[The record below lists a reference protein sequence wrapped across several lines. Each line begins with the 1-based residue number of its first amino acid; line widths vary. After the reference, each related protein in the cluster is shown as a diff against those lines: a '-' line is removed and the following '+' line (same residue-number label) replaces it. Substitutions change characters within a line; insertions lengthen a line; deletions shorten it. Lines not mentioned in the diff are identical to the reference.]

1 MTEEPYRWLEAVANR
16 REYVREQLRGGSP
29 VFAVSLPDGI
39 LLLGVG
45 AGRSKIFEL
54 HDRLALAG
62 LGHPA
67 DIEKVQQAA
76 IDAAHL
82 EAFTRAPEDVS
93 LRRLVSFGLSP
104 QLKQNFEQLF
114 TAPTLVELLIVEL
127 GNDPGQDLLANLH
140 FDGAFQLQTG
150 GLAVAA
156 NTPEAEAAAK
166 TWLTT
171 ALAGQTD
178 RAAVADL
185 LLQAWWVL
193 TENKSFTD
201 KLWKRILAFFRRGFP
216 TDLQRRFR
224 PVSRRNE
231 SPLCRYGGSKRRSA
245 PRSHSQWVPFACP
258 LDCSCLE

>member
-1 MTEEPYRWLEAVANR
+1 
-16 REYVREQLRGGSP
+16 
-29 VFAVSLPDGI
+29 
-39 LLLGVG
+39 
-45 AGRSKIFEL
+45 
-54 HDRLALAG
+54 
-62 LGHPA
+62 
-67 DIEKVQQAA
+67 
-76 IDAAHL
+76 
-82 EAFTRAPEDVS
+82 
-93 LRRLVSFGLSP
+93 VSFGLSP

-156 NTPEAEAAAK
+156 NTPEAEVAAK
-166 TWLTT
+166 TWLTS

-201 KLWKRILAFFRRGFP
+201 APPTEAARREGWKKA
-216 TDLQRRFR
+216 
-224 PVSRRNE
+224 VSRKTVETGWLART
-231 SPLCRYGGSKRRSA
+231 
-245 PRSHSQWVPFACP
+245 SHRLSRHETLLLNQ
-258 LDCSCLE
+258 LGL

>member
-1 MTEEPYRWLEAVANR
+1 MKTEPHMTEEPYRWLEAVANR

-45 AGRSKIFEL
+45 AGRSKVFEL

-67 DIEKVQQAA
+67 DIEKVRQAA

-127 GNDPGQDLLANLH
+127 GNDPGQDLLTNLH

-156 NTPEAEAAAK
+156 NASEAEAAAK
-166 TWLTT
+166 TWL
-171 ALAGQTD
+171 ASVLAGQTD
-178 RAAVADL
+178 RATVADL

-193 TENKSFTD
+193 TENKSFTE
-201 KLWKRILAFFRRGFP
+201 KLPTEAERRAGWKQNVAGKSVEVGWLDRSGNRAA
-216 TDLQRRFR
+216 RFG
-224 PVSRRNE
+224 
-231 SPLCRYGGSKRRSA
+231 LI
-245 PRSHSQWVPFACP
+245 QPFAG
-258 LDCSCLE
+258 

>member
-1 MTEEPYRWLEAVANR
+1 MTGVQTCA
-16 REYVREQLRGGSP
+16 
-29 VFAVSLPDGI
+29 LPI
-39 LLLGVG
+39 S
-45 AGRSKIFEL
+45 GRSKVFEL

-67 DIEKVQQAA
+67 DIEKVRQAA

-114 TAPTLVELLIVEL
+114 TAPTLVELLIAEVGSE
-127 GNDPGQDLLANLH
+127 PSHDLLANLH
-140 FDGAFQLQTG
+140 FDGAFQLQTSG
-150 GLAVAA
+150 VAVAA
-156 NTPEAEAAAK
+156 STPEAEAAAK
-166 TWLTT
+166 DWITKT
-171 ALAGQTD
+171 LAGQTD

-201 KLWKRILAFFRRGFP
+201 ALPPEAERREGWKKA
-216 TDLQRRFR
+216 
-224 PVSRRNE
+224 VSGKTVE
-231 SPLCRYGGSKRRSA
+231 AGWLCRHSTRSTKFESVGSFSKFDSR
-245 PRSHSQWVPFACP
+245 
-258 LDCSCLE
+258 

>member
-45 AGRSKIFEL
+45 AGRSKVFEL

-67 DIEKVQQAA
+67 DIEKVRQAA

-93 LRRLVSFGLSP
+93 LRRLVSFGLSA

-114 TAPTLVELLIVEL
+114 TAPTLVELLFAEVGSE
-127 GNDPGQDLLANLH
+127 PGQDLLANVH
-140 FDGAFQLQTG
+140 FDGSFQLQTG
-150 GLAVAA
+150 GVTVAA
-156 NTPEAEAAAK
+156 NAPEAEAAAK
-166 TWLTT
+166 DWLTK
-171 ALAGQTD
+171 ALAGQSD

-193 TENKSFTD
+193 TENKSFTE
-201 KLWKRILAFFRRGFP
+201 KLPTEAERRAGWNKA
-216 TDLQRRFR
+216 
-224 PVSRRNE
+224 VSGKTVEAGWLSRSIHR
-231 SPLCRYGGSKRRSA
+231 SGRYETVTELRSA
-245 PRSHSQWVPFACP
+245 AGQK
-258 LDCSCLE
+258 

>member
-45 AGRSKIFEL
+45 AGRSKVFEL

-67 DIEKVQQAA
+67 DIEKVRQAA

-114 TAPTLVELLIVEL
+114 TAPTLVELLFAEVSSE
-127 GNDPGQDLLANLH
+127 PGYDLLANVH
-140 FDGAFQLQTG
+140 FDGSFQLQTG
-150 GLAVAA
+150 GVAVAA

-166 TWLTT
+166 DWLTK

-185 LLQAWWVL
+185 LLQAWWML
-193 TENKSFTD
+193 TGNKSFTD
-201 KLWKRILAFFRRGFP
+201 KLPAEAERREGWKKAVSGKTVEAGWLARRP
-216 TDLQRRFR
+216 QRCARFECLNAECL
-224 PVSRRNE
+224 SI
-231 SPLCRYGGSKRRSA
+231 GS
-245 PRSHSQWVPFACP
+245 
-258 LDCSCLE
+258 